1 MNIAEKKAEFEKVIE
16 QLQTELSK
24 LRTGRANPVMIENV
38 MVDYYGTP
46 TPIKGLAQITVPE
59 PRQLLVQTWDKN
71 ALAPAEKAIRDA
83 GLGLNPTNEG
93 DKLRITIPELTEE
106 RRKEMAKIV
115 GKQEEEAKIR
125 VRSIRENAVKE
136 LKKEEEAGS
145 LSEDERFRQAELL
158 QKTVEEFNAKIKEIA
173 ETKEQEMMKI

>member
-106 RRKEMAKIV
+106 RRRDLLKIV
-115 GKQEEEAKIR
+115 GKEAEETKIR
-125 VRSIRENAVKE
+125 VRNVREEVMKE
-136 LKKEEEAGS
+136 LKKTEEAGQI
-145 LSEDERFRQAELL
+145 SEDEKR
-158 QKTVEEFNAKIKEIA
+158 
-173 ETKEQEMMKI
+173 